1 VSFLLGSERTLE
13 FFPWIADTP
22 SVDIYLGRQPILD
35 RGWNVVGYELL
46 FRSSRANFSD
56 SNDDVSATSQVIVN
70 AILGVGLDRLLGGSP
85 AFIKFD
91 RTLLVGDW
99 TTYLPPD
106 KVVIEI
112 LGTVAPEHAILSACD
127 KLQRQGFALA
137 LHGSADDGRTEAFAP
152 FVDILKV
159 DFQQTSPA
167 DQEKLVR
174 RYQKLNIKMVAEKV
188 ETDLAFRR
196 ASQLGYNCFQGYFFA
211 SPTVLQTT
219 RVPASQTNCLRLMT
233 QIQREELDLRA
244 IEELIRHDISFSHSL
259 LTYLNSATFH
269 WADRIESV
277 RQGLLLLGSTEI
289 RKWVS
294 MASLT
299 SMGQNRPPVL
309 IAQVL
314 MRGRFCEMI
323 AGSAKLSLGGSD
335 PFLAGMLSLLDAI
348 LQRPLRHILDEINV
362 GPNIRDALLNAVSEA
377 NPFSLI
383 LWIVKSYELGEFH
396 GVEEAGQVLSL
407 SAGTL
412 STCYLESLSWVE
424 TVFSPDEKTWRAA
437 HSAGQID
444 FHRNGELGRNIAIA

>member
-1 VSFLLGSERTLE
+1 M
-13 FFPWIADTP
+13 
-22 SVDIYLGRQPILD
+22 DIYLGRQPILD
-35 RGWNVVGYELL
+35 RGWNVAGYELL

-56 SNDDVSATSQVIVN
+56 SANDVYATSQVIVN
-70 AILGVGLDRLLGGSP
+70 AVLGIGLDRLLGGSP

-91 RTLLVGDW
+91 RTLLLGDW

-106 KVVIEI
+106 KIVIEI
-112 LGTVAPEHAILSACD
+112 LGSVAPENEVLAACE
-127 KLQRQGFALA
+127 KLHQQGYALA
-137 LHGSADDGRTEAFAP
+137 LHGSCDDGRTEAFAP

-159 DFQQTSPA
+159 DFQKTYPA
-167 DQEKLVR
+167 EQEKLVR
-174 RYQKLNIKMVAEKV
+174 WYQKFNLKLVAEKV

-233 QIQREELDLRA
+233 QIQRKELDFSA
-244 IEELIRHDISFSHSL
+244 IEQLIRQDISFSHSL
-259 LTYLNSATFH
+259 LKYLNSAAFH

-314 MRGRFCEMI
+314 MRGRFCETI
-323 AGSAKLSLGGSD
+323 ASSAKLSLGGAD
-335 PFLAGMLSLLDAI
+335 PFLAGMFSLLDAI
-348 LQRPLRHILDEINV
+348 LQRPLRNILEEINV
-362 GPNIRDALLNAVSEA
+362 GPTIRDALLNSASEA
-377 NPFSLI
+377 SPLSLI
-383 LWIVKSYELGEFH
+383 LRMVKSYEVGDFC
-396 GVEEAGQVLSL
+396 GVEEAAKVLRL
-407 SAGTL
+407 SPGAL
-412 STCYLESLSWVE
+412 STCYLESSSWVE
-424 TVFSPDEKTWRAA
+424 TVFSPDAQTWRAA
-437 HSAGQID
+437 HSAGPIN
-444 FHRNGELGRNIAIA
+444 FRRNREPGRSLPTA

>member
-1 VSFLLGSERTLE
+1 M
-13 FFPWIADTP
+13 
-22 SVDIYLGRQPILD
+22 DIFLGRQPILD
-35 RGWNVVGYELL
+35 RGWNIAGYELL

-56 SNDDVSATSQVIVN
+56 STNDVAATSQVIVN
-70 AILGVGLDRLLGGSP
+70 AVLGIGLERLLGGSR

-91 RTLLVGDW
+91 RTLLLGDW

-106 KVVIEI
+106 QVVIEI
-112 LGTVAPEHAILSACD
+112 LASVAPENEVFAACD
-127 KLQRQGFALA
+127 KLRKQGYALA
-137 LHGSADDGRTEAFAP
+137 LHGSGDDLRTEAFAP
-152 FVDILKV
+152 FVDIMKV

-174 RYQKLNIKMVAEKV
+174 HYQKLNMKMVAGKV

-196 ASQLGYNCFQGYFFA
+196 ASQLGYHCFQGYFFA

-233 QIQREELDLRA
+233 QIQRKELDFRA

-259 LTYLNSATFH
+259 LKYLNSAAFH
-269 WADRIESV
+269 FAARIESV

-294 MASLT
+294 MASLS

-323 AGSAKLSLGGSD
+323 ASSAKLFLGGAD
-335 PFLAGMLSLLDAI
+335 PFLAGMFSLLEAI
-348 LQRPLRHILDEINV
+348 LQRPLRSILEEINV
-362 GPNIRDALLNAVSEA
+362 GPNIRDALLNTPSDA
-377 NPFSLI
+377 NPLSLI
-383 LWIVKSYELGEFH
+383 LRIVKCYEVADFHAVEDAARVLG
-396 GVEEAGQVLSL
+396 LSP
-407 SAGTL
+407 GPL
-412 STCYLESLSWVE
+412 STCYIDSLSWVQ
-424 TVFSPDEKTWRAA
+424 TVFSPDEQKWRAA
-437 HSAGQID
+437 HSPGPIN
-444 FHRNGELGRNIAIA
+444 FHRNKETGRSTTTA